1 MVNDFSNY
9 ARSPKLEP
17 EPLRLDRLVAE
28 VMELY
33 RAVPAIRIDLQ
44 VGEALIKGDP
54 LRLRQVIH
62 NLVKNALE
70 AVEEKPKPHIR
81 VATRRLDD
89 LDRPLLE
96 LSVED
101 NGGGIDE
108 TLIDRLFEPYVTTKA
123 KGTGLGLAIVKKII
137 EEHGGII
144 WAENAKDGARVA
156 ARLPL
161 WRHEHHEEVP
171 KEAPAALAPQAPS
184 AHAQPDREQA

>member
-1 MVNDFSNY
+1 
-9 ARSPKLEP
+9 
-17 EPLRLDRLVAE
+17 
-28 VMELY
+28 MELY
-33 RAVPAIRIDLQ
+33 RAVPAIEIDLQ

-70 AVEEKPKPHIR
+70 AVEEKSKAHIR

-89 LDRPLLE
+89 QDRPQLE

-108 TLIDRLFEPYVTTKA
+108 SLIDRLFEPYVTTKA

-144 WAENAKDGARVA
+144 WAENANGGARVA

-161 WRHEHHEEVP
+161 WRDEHHEEVP
-171 KEAPAALAPQAPS
+171 KEPLVALPPQAKGAS
-184 AHAQPDREQA
+184 AQPDREQA